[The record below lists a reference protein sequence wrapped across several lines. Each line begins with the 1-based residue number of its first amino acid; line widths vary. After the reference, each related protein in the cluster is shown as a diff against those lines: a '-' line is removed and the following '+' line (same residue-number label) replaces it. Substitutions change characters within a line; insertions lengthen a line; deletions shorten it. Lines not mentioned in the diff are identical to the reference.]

1 MAANRAITIPMPDP
15 VATVAAHYDTILA
28 RWQAEIDALH
38 IGELQPR
45 RKNRR
50 RLPPGRPAW
59 MNPNLPPPVDKE
71 PAHLAEFRAR
81 LTWQALKRELE
92 QSA

>member
-1 MAANRAITIPMPDP
+1 MAANRAITVPMPDP
-15 VATVAAHYDTILA
+15 VATVAAHYDAILT

-38 IGELQPR
+38 IGALPKK
-45 RKNRR
+45 RKRI
-50 RLPPGRPAW
+50 PPARPAW